1 MNYTISHLGKSFGR
15 QKAVDDVSLDLHCGI
30 YGLLGANGAGKTTLL
45 RMLGG
50 ILPADS
56 GELKLNGQPVSAKNG
71 LAGKTGYL
79 PQYPGFYPQMSSKE
93 FLQFMAA
100 IKGVDP
106 DQAAETID
114 RLLKEVG
121 LEEKAQSRIG
131 SFSGGMKQRLGLAQ
145 ALLGDPPVLILDEPT
160 AGLDPKERIR
170 FRNLLASLAKN
181 KIILLSTH
189 IVSDVESVADR
200 ILMMKK
206 GKILMKGEPSSLT
219 SRIAGQVWEVNCS
232 PQESSELMARYP
244 VSREANGA
252 NGRTILRLLSAQKPN
267 QNAQPV
273 IPDLNDLFLYVE
285 QAERIDE

>member
-15 QKAVDDVSLDLHCGI
+15 QKAVDDVSLDLHCVI
-30 YGLLGANGAGKTTLL
+30 YGLLGANGAGKMTML
-45 RMLGG
+45 RMLDG

-56 GELKLNGQPVSAKNG
+56 GELKLNGQPVSAKSG
-71 LAGKTGYL
+71 LAGKTGFL
-79 PQYPGFYPQMSSKE
+79 PQYPGFYPQMSTKE

-121 LEEKAQSRIG
+121 LQDRAQSRIG

-145 ALLGDPPVLILDEPT
+145 ALPGDPPVLILDEPT

-170 FRNLLASLAKN
+170 FRSLLASLAKN
-181 KIILLSTH
+181 KLILLSTH
-189 IVSDVESVADR
+189 IVSDVESAADR

-206 GKILMKGEPSSLT
+206 GRILMEGEASSLT
-219 SRIAGQVWEVNCS
+219 SRMAGQVWEANCS
-232 PQESSELMARYP
+232 PQESSQLMACYP
-244 VSREANGA
+244 VSR
-252 NGRTILRLLSAQKPN
+252 
-267 QNAQPV
+267 
-273 IPDLNDLFLYVE
+273 
-285 QAERIDE
+285 